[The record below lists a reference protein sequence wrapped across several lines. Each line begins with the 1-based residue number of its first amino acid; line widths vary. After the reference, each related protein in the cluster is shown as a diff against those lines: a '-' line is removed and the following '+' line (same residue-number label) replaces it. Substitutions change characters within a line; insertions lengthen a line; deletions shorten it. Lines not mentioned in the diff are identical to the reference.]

1 MSDGVSQMYREG
13 YGKEK
18 DDSDFR
24 SICRK
29 VWPNQ
34 VGNVDKCTKALLL
47 TELYKEL
54 RQTQNDVTELR
65 AIVNDLQRIESNG

>member
-1 MSDGVSQMYREG
+1 MSDGISQMYREG

-18 DDSDFR
+18 DDFR
-24 SICRK
+24 SICAK

-34 VGNVDKCTKALLL
+34 VGNGDKCTKALLL

-54 RQTQNDVTELR
+54 RQTQKDVVELK
-65 AIVNDLQRIESNG
+65 AIINDLQRIELNG